1 MGAVIVGAAASAYAI
16 YKTQPKHVALPPIAE
31 PYEKAA
37 IVRVSHTGATGPTD
51 SVGYYHNKLLAS
63 IGIDKIVAANYADI
77 ERLVVDAA
85 NKLGIAGK
93 QQVQAGLLYG
103 NADLQFLKNNMGR
116 LNNAASSAEYCTMLR
131 GNLKI
136 LDDAEIGVLEE
147 YMTGLDAIEAAR
159 RLEYT
164 RATVGLISESNL
176 PDDVKNSL
184 AGSVIVGNAGANL
197 WQAVYGGH

>member
-1 MGAVIVGAAASAYAI
+1 
-16 YKTQPKHVALPPIAE
+16 
-31 PYEKAA
+31 
-37 IVRVSHTGATGPTD
+37 
-51 SVGYYHNKLLAS
+51 
-63 IGIDKIVAANYADI
+63 
-77 ERLVVDAA
+77 
-85 NKLGIAGK
+85 
-93 QQVQAGLLYG
+93 
-103 NADLQFLKNNMGR
+103 MGR